1 MVKNSKPILSVL
13 IEEEKRTR
21 FADLARRNSLS
32 MGWLVNQAI
41 DRMLEADSI
50 DVYRGSIDTANP
62 TLYPSG
68 LGLSRS
74 DVEELINNSIDNISI
89 SPMDNIDIEG
99 MVKTSIENADIK
111 SIARNSI
118 ENADIENIV
127 KTSIDKYLQ
136 SISIES
142 LVKAEIEPLA
152 TSTNPA
158 SENYDQ
164 RLAELVKTGITTT
177 EIAQKL
183 TAEGFKNARG
193 QELNRKSI
201 EGKLKRNDSLKRVY
215 DEVRSTSSS

>member
-50 DVYRGSIDTANP
+50 DIYGGSIDAASSA
-62 TLYPSG
+62 LYPSE

-74 DVEELINNSIDNISI
+74 DVEELINSSIDKISI
-89 SPMDNIDIEG
+89 SPIDNVDIENI
-99 MVKTSIENADIK
+99 VKTSIDNMDIENIVK
-111 SIARNSI
+111 LSI

-127 KTSIDKYLQ
+127 KLSIDKYLQ
-136 SISIES
+136 SISIEA
-142 LVKAEIEPLA
+142 LAKAEIEPLA

-158 SENYDQ
+158 NENYDR
-164 RLAELVKTGITTT
+164 RLAELVKTGMNTT

-201 EGKLKRNDSLKRVY
+201 EGKLKQ
-215 DEVRSTSSS
+215 TF